1 MQQFLSRYGGCLL
14 NLPLSKQSSWQHSDQ
29 GLPGH
34 LFDGDAQCHLLYG
47 SGWRHYTGMVRKKL
61 VSTCKAI
68 WCRNTMYLRSPNAAA
83 LQGTQCAEGKHCIGG
98 ECVRK
103 TGTTESTESGRST
116 QEETTRKSTTV
127 SQAQDNSQVFFPS
140 RSMGICEFF
149 KQFGVKLSYCP

>member
-1 MQQFLSRYGGCLL
+1 MQQFVSRYGGCLL
-14 NLPLSKQSSWQHSDQ
+14 NPPLYSDWLHSDE

-34 LFDGDAQCHLLYG
+34 IFDGDAQCHLLYG
-47 SGWRHYTGMVRKKL
+47 SGWSHYTGVAKNKL
-61 VSTCKAI
+61 VNSCKAI
-68 WCRNTMYLRSPNAAA
+68 WCRNDIYLRSPNAAA

-98 ECVRK
+98 ECVQK
-103 TGTTESTESGRST
+103 TGTTEFTESGRST

-140 RSMGICEFF
+140 RSMGICQFF